1 MLCTAKPYINVM
13 QVVIETPDYLA
24 DVKALSLTDD
34 ERRFIVDYVA
44 HFPDAGVE
52 MKGTGGAR
60 KIRFAGRSKG
70 KSGGYRVVTFYAG
83 KDIPV
88 FLLSIFSKGEKANL
102 SQAERN
108 ELKQILE
115 ALAETYREGVKRNV
129 KSRK

>member
-1 MLCTAKPYINVM
+1 MH
-13 QVVIETPDYLA
+13 VVIETPDYLA
-24 DVKALSLTDD
+24 DAKAIGLTAD
-34 ERRFIVDYVA
+34 ERRIIVDYIA
-44 HFPDAGVE
+44 QTPDAGDE

-60 KIRFAGRSKG
+60 KVRFAGRGKG

-88 FLLSIFSKGEKANL
+88 FLLSIFSKGEKTNL

-108 ELKQILE
+108 ELKQILGS
-115 ALAETYREGVKRNV
+115 LADAYKKGVKHNV

>member
-1 MLCTAKPYINVM
+1 M
-13 QVVIETPDYLA
+13 QVVVETPDYLA
-24 DVKALSLTDD
+24 DAKSLDLSVE
-34 ERRFIVDYVA
+34 ERKTIVDYIA
-44 HFPDAGVE
+44 QTPDAGDE

-60 KIRFAGRSKG
+60 KIRFAGRGKG

-108 ELKQILE
+108 ELKLILGSVVD
-115 ALAETYREGVKRNV
+115 AYKKGVKRYV
-129 KSRK
+129 QSRK